1 MSKTKVINNHL
12 IMKQSESGAL
22 DLLFNFTRQN
32 QSFDGEVTISIG
44 GKGINENI
52 DIYIANMVIGE
63 DFRGGGLCKM
73 ILTYCLKMA
82 YKMIRRL
89 LIPYISKQQL
99 TGGVLIQSVN
109 YDAAF
114 NCYVHAFE
122 EIGFNLSAYSNPE
135 IEGKKKL
142 QHLYFTEMEK
152 KPHIIAAQLNE
163 ELLVPTFG
171 DHFTITDSGI
181 KNGGGKKKKKRKTR
195 RKKKKG
201 GKEPPR
207 KKRRLTLETKR
218 DNSVPD
224 QSVEDYIEEQEQK
237 KLQEQEQKKLQEEEE
252 EENPEGVPAQRE
264 FHSNDPRPGADPN
277 IFYFWSFV
285 KPPGGFHWTL
295 IRYEDPFYVPN
306 TTMED
311 EDVTL
316 GIDGGDV
323 IQLDDE
329 DYENFMD
336 LIDEEDMTHE
346 QVINHIF
353 YEIYNLDVITEG
365 LGAAKILSE
374 MKKQGGKR
382 KKKRKTKRKKK
393 RKRKTRKKKK

>member
-44 GKGINENI
+44 GKGVNENI
-52 DIYIANMVIGE
+52 DIYISNMVIGE
-63 DFRGGGLCKM
+63 DFRGRGLCKM
-73 ILTYCLKMA
+73 IVTYCLKMA

-152 KPHIIAAQLNE
+152 QPHIIAAQLNE

-171 DHFTITDSGI
+171 DHFTITNSGI

-224 QSVEDYIEEQEQK
+224 QSVEDYIEE
-237 KLQEQEQKKLQEEEE
+237 EEEE
-252 EENPEGVPAQRE
+252 EVFEGIEAERT
-264 FHSNDPRPGADPN
+264 FHCTDPRSGADPD
-277 IFYFWSFV
+277 IYYYWRFE
-285 KPPGGFHWTL
+285 KPPDAHWTL
-295 IRYEDPFYVPN
+295 MRFEDPDSTGN
-306 TTMED
+306 QLMDD

-329 DYENFMD
+329 DYDDLMR
-336 LIDEEDMTHE
+336 LIDENNMTDE

-353 YEIYNLDVITEG
+353 YEIYNIDEITKG

-374 MKKQGGKR
+374 MKQGGRR